1 LRTCISAIHAGGMK
15 TAFSCSPGERKIMN
29 HFMVRS
35 FCWHAKAAWICYAWS
50 MDSVLI
56 RYHEIALKKGNR
68 AYFTE
73 LLKRN
78 ILASVKDLGTKE
90 IRSLPARLL
99 LTFKHEIDPVL
110 ISQRIGAVFGVA
122 NFSVVERTPKDVESL
137 RVRILDSLSGIRFD
151 SFRIETQRGDKT
163 FPLTSPEIN
172 RQLGAAVK
180 EKSGARVDLTN
191 PELTITV
198 EVLPQDAFFGF
209 NKLAGAGGLPVG
221 GSGRLVALIS
231 GGFDSPVA
239 AYRMMQR
246 GCRLIFVHFHGAP
259 YQDKTSQE
267 KVRDLVRTLTRH
279 QFQSRL
285 YFVPFGE
292 IQRQI
297 VASVGRP
304 LRVVLYRRMML
315 RIAEAVAGAEKAKAL
330 VTGESLG
337 QVASQTL
344 QNIAVIQQAAT
355 LPILRPLVGMDKQE
369 IVGQSRRIGTFDI
382 SSVPDQDCCQLFVP
396 KHPATKARPRE
407 VAAAESSLDVN
418 ALLRLGLDGAVK
430 EDFTFPPNNE

>member
-1 LRTCISAIHAGGMK
+1 
-15 TAFSCSPGERKIMN
+15 
-29 HFMVRS
+29 
-35 FCWHAKAAWICYAWS
+35 

-78 ILASVKDLGTKE
+78 ILAAVKDLGAKE

-99 LTFKHEIDPVL
+99 LTFKNQVPSET
-110 ISQRIGAVFGVA
+110 ISQRISAVFGVA
-122 NFSVVERTPKDVESL
+122 NFSIVERTAKDIDAL
-137 RVRILDSLSGIRFD
+137 RSGILAALDGLRFD
-151 SFRIETQRGDKT
+151 SFRVETQRGDKT

-172 RQLGAAVK
+172 RRLGAAVK
-180 EKSGARVDLTN
+180 EKSGARVDLTH
-191 PELTITV
+191 PEFTVTV
-198 EVLPQDAFFGF
+198 EVLPHDAFFGF
-209 NKLAGAGGLPVG
+209 DKIAGAGGLPVG
-221 GSGRLVALIS
+221 ASGRVVSLIS

-285 YFVPFGE
+285 YLVPFGE

-297 VASVGRP
+297 VAAIARP
-304 LRVVLYRRMML
+304 LQVVLYRRMML
-315 RIAEAVAGAEKAKAL
+315 RIAEVIARNEKAKAL

-344 QNIAVIQQAAT
+344 DNMAVIQQAAL

-369 IVGQSRRIGTFDI
+369 IIDQARRIGTFET
-382 SSVPDQDCCQLFVP
+382 SSIPDQDCCQLFVP
-396 KHPATKARPRE
+396 KHPATKAQFRE
-407 VAAAESSLDVN
+407 VEDAETSFDVRE
-418 ALLRLGLDGAVK
+418 LVRLGLDGAVK
-430 EDFTFPPNNE
+430 EDFSFPVN

>member
-1 LRTCISAIHAGGMK
+1 
-15 TAFSCSPGERKIMN
+15 
-29 HFMVRS
+29 
-35 FCWHAKAAWICYAWS
+35 

-78 ILASVKDLGTKE
+78 LLTAVKDLGAKE

-99 LTFKHEIDPVL
+99 LTFKNNVAAET
-110 ISQRIGAVFGVA
+110 ISQRISSVFGVA
-122 NFSVVERTPKDVESL
+122 NFSIVERTGRDIDAL
-137 RVRILDSLSGIRFD
+137 RSGILNSLEGTRFN
-151 SFRIETQRGDKT
+151 SFCIETQRGDKT

-172 RQLGAAVK
+172 KQLGAAVK
-180 EKSGARVDLTN
+180 EASGARVDLSN
-191 PELTITV
+191 AEFTV
-198 EVLPQDAFFGF
+198 NVEILPHDTFFGF
-209 NKLAGAGGLPVG
+209 NKILGAGGLPVG
-221 GSGRLVALIS
+221 ASGRLVSLIS

-267 KVRDLVRTLTRH
+267 KVRDLVRDLTRY
-279 QFQSRL
+279 QYQSRL
-285 YFVPFGE
+285 YLVPFGE

-297 VASVGRP
+297 VAAITRP

-315 RIAEAVAGAEKAKAL
+315 RIAQAIAKQEKAKAL

-344 QNIAVIQQAAT
+344 DNIAVIQQAAV

-369 IVGQSRRIGTFDI
+369 IIDQARRIGTFET
-382 SSVPDQDCCQLFVP
+382 SSIPDQDCCQLFVP
-396 KHPATKARPRE
+396 KHPATKSTIWE
-407 VAAAESSLDVN
+407 VEAAEKDFDVKE
-418 ALLRLGLDGAVK
+418 LLRLGLEGAVK
-430 EDFTFPPNNE
+430 EDFSFPVN

>member
-1 LRTCISAIHAGGMK
+1 
-15 TAFSCSPGERKIMN
+15 
-29 HFMVRS
+29 
-35 FCWHAKAAWICYAWS
+35 

-78 ILASVKDLGTKE
+78 ILTTVKDLGPKE

-99 LTFKHEIDPVL
+99 LTFKNDFDANEL
-110 ISQRIGAVFGVA
+110 TRRMSSVFGVA
-122 NFSVVERTPKDVESL
+122 NFSLVERTDRDIDALE
-137 RVRILDSLSGIRFD
+137 RCILAALDGQRFQ
-151 SFRIETQRGDKT
+151 SFRIDTQRGDKS
-163 FPLTSPEIN
+163 FALKSPEIN
-172 RQLGAAVK
+172 RELGRSVK
-180 EKSGARVDLTN
+180 DKTGARVDLEN
-191 PELTITV
+191 AEFTV
-198 EVLPQDAFFGF
+198 FVEILPKDAFFGF
-209 NKLAGAGGLPVG
+209 NKTGGAGGLPVG
-221 GSGRLVALIS
+221 ASGRLVSLIS

-246 GCRLIFVHFHGAP
+246 GCRIIFVHFHSAP
-259 YQDKTSQE
+259 YQDRTSQD
-267 KVRDLVRTLTRH
+267 KVRDLVKLLTRH

-285 YFVPFGE
+285 YLVPFGE

-297 VASVGRP
+297 VAAVARP

-315 RIAEAVAGAEKAKAL
+315 RIAEVIARKERAKAL

-344 QNIAVIQQAAT
+344 DNIAVIQQAAR

-369 IVGQSRRIGTFDI
+369 IVDHARRIGSFDI
-382 SSVPDQDCCQLFVP
+382 SSIPDQDCCQLFVP
-396 KHPATKARPRE
+396 KHPSTKAHVDEVTADEEKFDLQELIRYGVDNAITEEFDFPPRE
-407 VAAAESSLDVN
+407 FSPSTTIA
-418 ALLRLGLDGAVK
+418 
-430 EDFTFPPNNE
+430 TC

>member
-1 LRTCISAIHAGGMK
+1 MMRYYHRGSYMQKHNGSVISDG
-15 TAFSCSPGERKIMN
+15 
-29 HFMVRS
+29 
-35 FCWHAKAAWICYAWS
+35 
-50 MDSVLI
+50 MDSVLV

-78 ILASVKDLGTKE
+78 LLAAVKDLGAKE

-99 LTFKHEIDPVL
+99 LTFKNDVPAATL
-110 ISQRIGAVFGVA
+110 IERMSTVFGVA
-122 NFSVVERTPKDVESL
+122 NFSIVERTARDIDALRGRILESL
-137 RVRILDSLSGIRFD
+137 NGGRFQ

-180 EKSGARVDLTN
+180 EKSGARVDLENAEFTV
-191 PELTITV
+191 TV
-198 EVLPQDAFFGF
+198 EILPRDAFFGF
-209 NKLAGAGGLPVG
+209 NKIAGAGGLPVG
-221 GSGRLVALIS
+221 SSGRVAALIS

-246 GCRLIFVHFHGAP
+246 GCRIIFVHFHSAP

-267 KVRDLVRTLTRH
+267 KVRQLIQLLTRH
-279 QFQSRL
+279 QFTSRL
-285 YFVPFGE
+285 YMVPFGE

-297 VASVGRP
+297 VTTVARP

-315 RIAEAVAGAEKAKAL
+315 RIAEAIARQEKAKAL
-330 VTGESLG
+330 ITGESLG

-344 QNIAVIQQAAT
+344 DNLAVIQQAAR

-369 IVGQSRRIGTFDI
+369 IIDQARRIGTFEV
-382 SSVPDQDCCQLFVP
+382 SSIPDQDCCQLFVP
-396 KHPATKARPRE
+396 KHPATKARFIDVE
-407 VAAAESSLDVN
+407 EDETKLDVKD
-418 ALLRLGLDGAVK
+418 LLRYGMENTIE
-430 EDFTFPPNNE
+430 EDFRFPL

>member
-1 LRTCISAIHAGGMK
+1 
-15 TAFSCSPGERKIMN
+15 
-29 HFMVRS
+29 
-35 FCWHAKAAWICYAWS
+35 

-78 ILASVKDLGTKE
+78 LLCAVKDLGVKE

-99 LTFKHEIDPVL
+99 LTFKQDID
-110 ISQRIGAVFGVA
+110 SQTVVHRIGAVFGVA
-122 NFSVVERTPKDVESL
+122 NFSLVERAAKDIEDL
-137 RVRILDSLSGIRFD
+137 RARILSSLKDARFP

-172 RQLGAAVK
+172 RLLGAAVK
-180 EKSGARVDLTN
+180 EFSGARVDLN
-191 PELTITV
+191 NAELTVFV
-198 EVLPQDAFFGF
+198 EILPRDAFFGF
-209 NKLAGAGGLPVG
+209 NKVPGPGGLPVG
-221 GSGRLVALIS
+221 ASGRAVSLIS
-231 GGFDSPVA
+231 GGIDSPVA

-246 GCRLIFVHFHGAP
+246 GCRLTFVHFHSAP
-259 YQDKTSQE
+259 YLDTTSQE
-267 KVRDLVRTLTRH
+267 KVRKLVSELTRH

-285 YFVPFGE
+285 YLVPFGE

-297 VASVGRP
+297 VAAVNRP

-315 RIAEAVAGAEKAKAL
+315 RIAEAVARGEKAKAL
-330 VTGESLG
+330 VTGESLA

-344 QNIAVIQQAAT
+344 ENMAVIQQAAA

-369 IVGQSRRIGTFDI
+369 IIDQARRIGTFDT
-382 SSVPDQDCCQLFVP
+382 SSIPDQDCCQLFVP
-396 KHPATKARPRE
+396 KHPATKAQLRE
-407 VAAAESSLDVN
+407 VEEAESRLEIDQ
-418 ALLRLGLDGAVK
+418 LTRLGIDNAEK
-430 EDFTFPPNNE
+430 EEFKFPPPS